1 MSTQTESQNA
11 DKIKEEVRQ
20 VIRRLTELSQTSD
33 DFDQFCGEVLGR
45 LVEITGAH
53 GALFWQITGQGIPKL
68 THHSGQAPHDQARE
82 ILNPE
87 NEQHSHS
94 ILDVVRQ
101 KMPVGIMSEAFT
113 GKVVHDAEPKK
124 EGEDTAEVSSP
135 FLMLFSP
142 VLNREKDA
150 VGAVELIQRG
160 DISPQAQE
168 GYLRFLTQIAALFQ
182 RWHERQGGVTQ
193 APNMV
198 PGQGQQG
205 VATVGQRSDKWAE
218 KMEFISEVH
227 RSIDFKETAYAIAN
241 EARRVLGADRVSVG
255 RWNGK
260 KCKILSISSQDR
272 FDNRANVVRKLG
284 NVATASVG
292 ADSTFWVTGSTDH
305 IAPEVARKIN
315 DYLDES
321 HSRTLAVIPLAIRP
335 PDVPDLD
342 MKKRDKKVRKLGA
355 IILEYFDDDI
365 TEDAIRDDCQ
375 LIVEQS
381 QLAMENSRKHGE
393 IFLQPILKKLG
404 WLQQTLFGDHF
415 KKTMTGLAALTLL
428 TLAMI
433 FMPWELKMKVDG
445 VLRPEVR
452 RHIYSTS
459 KGIIEEVHFDDGSEV
474 KANDLL
480 LRMTDFDRKQQME
493 ARLSESKRIEEQMF
507 VIRGLL
513 NSARGEQQSS
523 FASQLGSLDAQ
534 LTSVND
540 MIEMDKKMMADVLE
554 VRAPIDGTIVTWNP
568 QQRLKGL
575 VVESNQSLVTISQ
588 FDSKWQLEVDIPGNK
603 VGYVD
608 KALEAARN
616 DDDKEKDTIT
626 AEFALSTNPSKTY
639 QGELHRVSI
648 RPHTDDAGIQKYRGI
663 IMVDSEGLDT
673 NELRHGAGVTVKIR
687 CGKVPMYKGCFHQ
700 VIDWWV
706 ANVYWF

>member
-1 MSTQTESQNA
+1 MSTQTETQNA
-11 DKIKEEVRQ
+11 DRIKEEVRQ
-20 VIRRLTELSQTSD
+20 VIRRLTELSKTSQ

-53 GALFWQITGQGIPKL
+53 GALFWQITGQGVPRL
-68 THHSGQAPHDQARE
+68 THHSGQAPHDMARE

-87 NEQHSHS
+87 NEQHNRT

-101 KMPVGIMSEAFT
+101 KMPVGVMSESFT
-113 GKVVHDAEPKK
+113 GRAPNDARPEAAGTNV
-124 EGEDTAEVSSP
+124 GENTPSP

-142 VLNREKDA
+142 VLNRNKDA
-150 VGAVELIQRG
+150 VGTVELIQRG

-182 RWHERQGGVTQ
+182 SWHERQE
-193 APNMV
+193 
-198 PGQGQQG
+198 
-205 VATVGQRSDKWAE
+205 VATVPQRSDKWTE

-227 RSIDFKETAYAIAN
+227 RSIEFKETAYAIAN
-241 EARRVLGADRVSVG
+241 ESRRVLGADRVSVG

-305 IAPEVARKIN
+305 LAPEVAKKIN

-321 HSRTLAVIPLAIRP
+321 HCRTLAVIPLAIRP

-342 MKKRDKKVRKLGA
+342 MNKHSKKVRKLGA
-355 IILEYFDDDI
+355 IILEYFDDDV

-393 IFLQPILKKLG
+393 IFLQPVLKKVG

-415 KKTMTGLAALTLL
+415 KKTMTGLFALTALV
-428 TLAMI
+428 LAMI
-433 FMPWELKMKVDG
+433 FWPWELKMKVSG
-445 VLRPEVR
+445 NMHPEIR
-452 RHIYSTS
+452 RHVYSTS
-459 KGIIEEVHFDDGSEV
+459 KGIIEEVNFDDGEV
-474 KANDLL
+474 VTEGTKLL
-480 LRMTDFDRKQQME
+480 QMVDYDRKQQME
-493 ARLSESKRIEEQMF
+493 ARKTELAKLREQRAAVNSLRSSAASQEEE
-507 VIRGLL
+507 RSL
-513 NSARGEQQSS
+513 
-523 FASQLGSLDAQ
+523 ASQLQNLGAQ
-534 LTSVND
+534 ASAVQRMIAND
-540 MIEMDKKMMADVLE
+540 EKMMGEVLDI
-554 VRAPIDGTIVTWNP
+554 RAPIDGTIVTWNP
-568 QQRLKGL
+568 QQRLNGL
-575 VVESNQSLVTISQ
+575 VVEPNQSLVTISQ
-588 FDSKWQLEVDIPGNK
+588 LDGQWQLEVNIPGIK

-608 KALEAARN
+608 RALEAARE
-616 DDDKEKDTIT
+616 DDNKDSDTIL

-639 QGELHRVSI
+639 QGQLHRVSI
-648 RPHTDDAGIQKYRGI
+648 RPYTDDGGLQQYRGV
-663 IMVDSEGLDT
+663 IMVDPEDLNL
-673 NELRHGAGVTVKIR
+673 NEMRPGAGATVKIH
-687 CGKVPMYKGCFHQ
+687 CGKVPMYQACFHQ
-700 VIDWWV
+700 IIDWCQL
-706 ANVYWF
+706 NVRWF

>member
-11 DKIKEEVRQ
+11 DRIKEEVRQ
-20 VIRRLTELSQTSD
+20 VIRRLTELSQTSE
-33 DFDQFCGEVLGR
+33 DFDQFCDEVLGK

-53 GALFWQITGQGIPKL
+53 GALFWQITNKGVPRL
-68 THHSGQAPHDQARE
+68 THHSGQAPHDEARE
-82 ILNPE
+82 VLNPE
-87 NEQHSHS
+87 NEQHNRA

-113 GKVVHDAEPKK
+113 GKANPDASSADS
-124 EGEDTAEVSSP
+124 DTAEASQVTSP

-142 VLNREKDA
+142 VLNRQKDA

-182 RWHERQGGVTQ
+182 RWHERQENTT
-193 APNMV
+193 
-198 PGQGQQG
+198 
-205 VATVGQRSDKWAE
+205 VAKRSEKWTE

-260 KCKILSISSQDR
+260 NCKILAISSQDR

-292 ADSTFWVTGSTDH
+292 ADSTFWVTGGTEA
-305 IAPEVARKIN
+305 IAPEVAKKIN

-335 PDVPDLD
+335 DDVPDLE
-342 MKKRDKKVRKLGA
+342 MTKRNKKVRKLGA
-355 IILEYFDDDI
+355 IVLEYFDDDV
-365 TEDAIRDDCQ
+365 TEEAIHDDCQ
-375 LIVEQS
+375 LVVEQS
-381 QLAMENSRKHGE
+381 QLALENARKHGE

-404 WLQQTLFGDHF
+404 WLQQTLFGDHL
-415 KKTMTGLAALTLL
+415 KKTLTGLAALALL

-433 FMPWELKMKVDG
+433 FLPWELKMKVDG
-445 VLRPEVR
+445 VLHPETR
-452 RHIYSTS
+452 RHVYSTS
-459 KGIIEEVHFDDGSEV
+459 KGIIEEVNFEDGDEV
-474 KANDLL
+474 QKDALL
-480 LRMTDFDRKQQME
+480 LKMVDYDRKQQMDARQTE
-493 ARLSESKRIEEQMF
+493 LKRIRAQADEAYRQMAAARSDTQQQARLQAELSAYKAQEAQTIE
-507 VIRGLL
+507 
-513 NSARGEQQSS
+513 
-523 FASQLGSLDAQ
+523 
-534 LTSVND
+534 
-540 MIEMDKKMMADVLE
+540 MIENDQRVMNEVLE

-575 VVESNQSLVTISQ
+575 VVEPNQTLVTLSELDGQ
-588 FDSKWQLEVDIPGNK
+588 WQLEVNIPHNK

-608 KALEAARN
+608 RALKDAR
-616 DDDKEKDTIT
+616 DDDDRNNDAIV

-639 QGELHRVSI
+639 RGELQRVSI
-648 RPHTDDAGIQKYRGI
+648 RPHTDESGIQKYRGI
-663 IMVDSEGLDT
+663 IKVEPDGL
-673 NELRHGAGVTVKIR
+673 NLKELRHGAGATVKIH
-687 CGKVPMYKGCFHQ
+687 CGKVPLYKACFHQ
-700 VIDWWV
+700 IIDWWQT
-706 ANVYWF
+706 NVWWF